1 MVNLLYSN
9 PLPTP
14 QFASLSILL
23 QLDIPSQHSNHNDH
37 NNNES
42 TDGKII
48 RNISSDEI
56 IALANDND
64 NLKVSMTSVTLANNE
79 VKEVP
84 LYPKGML
91 VNYLKQSPAADSP
104 TIDSDD
110 DSNSEES
117 PPPVTTT
124 VAMTATI
131 LDVHYDDNLEPYYTI
146 KIHGSGVEKQTDNA
160 HIALIDDTATTHQP
174 QQDGLEQKSSLEEAN
189 NTPPLRHAVLQES
202 ITVITPQTLL
212 PEKSHLECM
221 EGLHLDLMEGYGLQD
236 DFLGVGTTEDNEENN
251 EEELSDIVDLS
262 DVDSTTTPMMM
273 RNNSKVRFGDGTK
286 EGSATVAG
294 GGGGDEKKKGR
305 NGYFGNLPVRIYK
318 PHHCLLGMTCYYLAV
333 YTEDIPKLIKGDD
346 DNSDDPVKTLFQH
359 CASVLVP
366 GISLTSN
373 EQRGGVI
380 VLTVGSTGPAYD
392 LYGASTVIATLPQR
406 LREGMTQLSC
416 VDTSPKKEIL
426 LTNDEVLQ
434 RQQQQLPEKDGSRR
448 FPFLGK
454 STTNRSSQQQ
464 QQKLLQQLSSQSATT
479 TTTYDSAYFHRL
491 YMALLATIL
500 DDDDGYMREHD
511 DVVIKS
517 FPFSPVSPVVGTPK
531 SSSVSGGLKKNR
543 FTFSRRK
550 VNNDQEYTFG
560 NDDGGGDEERP
571 DFKDE
576 EGGAKSN
583 NTADMIRREAQKLEV
598 LSIAEEDMPIP
609 RYSHL
614 IGEHTTKK
622 SSSPRARKSPR
633 KGGAAA
639 SSGRFGRPAVPS
651 DLSGFEYRPSMQ
663 QRMVGGGGMSVSGFT
678 TSTSE
683 ISEDASIMTGDHTAY
698 TTSSQSS
705 VPTLSRSKRDDSSTS
720 SSSSS
725 RSRRFMFMKKKKEKS
740 PKRKKGKPLSAIP
753 QDQELQL
760 QQPVYDPFGNDD
772 DEGNAND
779 SIAENGVFQSLNTS
793 NISVPVDLDDTP
805 PESPQKA
812 IVNDLNKSY
821 SYESEGKDSEAS
833 APESN
838 ASTAPES
845 IAEPEEL
852 EPEPVPEPEP
862 EPEPEPT
869 RHLDVSLAL
878 NEDLTCEYKQ
888 SKLSTLTVE
897 GTIQVRMSSS
907 YEGEPPLEAPAS
919 IPFNLLFKDHSGH
932 VRTLQENKKF
942 VENVSNESET
952 ANREFTYTVTIPREE
967 EYFPV
972 VRYKC
977 DSSLR
982 PVPIRVQSR
991 VRTQGKLC
999 RIALQI
1005 SSNPQNPSDL
1015 VHLTVIMGVPPGLN
1029 GESLKCNPPGGVWNE
1044 SKRVVLWCVSELGGG
1059 EKFQLQAILEMSDDL
1074 LQSGVDPADRLEF
1087 PVMARCQC
1095 VGGQLSDVAL
1105 DVSDVDMFPAAISKN
1120 VMQRFRVS
1128 HKEKK

>member
-1 MVNLLYSN
+1 
-9 PLPTP
+9 
-14 QFASLSILL
+14 
-23 QLDIPSQHSNHNDH
+23 
-37 NNNES
+37 
-42 TDGKII
+42 
-48 RNISSDEI
+48 
-56 IALANDND
+56 
-64 NLKVSMTSVTLANNE
+64 
-79 VKEVP
+79 
-84 LYPKGML
+84 
-91 VNYLKQSPAADSP
+91 
-104 TIDSDD
+104 
-110 DSNSEES
+110 
-117 PPPVTTT
+117 
-124 VAMTATI
+124 
-131 LDVHYDDNLEPYYTI
+131 
-146 KIHGSGVEKQTDNA
+146 
-160 HIALIDDTATTHQP
+160 
-174 QQDGLEQKSSLEEAN
+174 
-189 NTPPLRHAVLQES
+189 
-202 ITVITPQTLL
+202 
-212 PEKSHLECM
+212 
-221 EGLHLDLMEGYGLQD
+221 
-236 DFLGVGTTEDNEENN
+236 
-251 EEELSDIVDLS
+251 
-262 DVDSTTTPMMM
+262 
-273 RNNSKVRFGDGTK
+273 
-286 EGSATVAG
+286 
-294 GGGGDEKKKGR
+294 
-305 NGYFGNLPVRIYK
+305 
-318 PHHCLLGMTCYYLAV
+318 
-333 YTEDIPKLIKGDD
+333 
-346 DNSDDPVKTLFQH
+346 
-359 CASVLVP
+359 
-366 GISLTSN
+366 
-373 EQRGGVI
+373 
-380 VLTVGSTGPAYD
+380 
-392 LYGASTVIATLPQR
+392 
-406 LREGMTQLSC
+406 
-416 VDTSPKKEIL
+416 
-426 LTNDEVLQ
+426 
-434 RQQQQLPEKDGSRR
+434 
-448 FPFLGK
+448 
-454 STTNRSSQQQ
+454 
-464 QQKLLQQLSSQSATT
+464 
-479 TTTYDSAYFHRL
+479 
-491 YMALLATIL
+491 
-500 DDDDGYMREHD
+500 
-511 DVVIKS
+511 
-517 FPFSPVSPVVGTPK
+517 
-531 SSSVSGGLKKNR
+531 
-543 FTFSRRK
+543 
-550 VNNDQEYTFG
+550 
-560 NDDGGGDEERP
+560 
-571 DFKDE
+571 
-576 EGGAKSN
+576 
-583 NTADMIRREAQKLEV
+583 V

-614 IGEHTTKK
+614 IGEHTKK
-622 SSSPRARKSPR
+622 SASPRARKSPR

-812 IVNDLNKSY
+812 MVNDLNKSY
-821 SYESEGKDSEAS
+821 SYESEGKESEAS

-907 YEGEPPLEAPAS
+907 YEGEPPLEAPSS

-982 PVPIRVQSR
+982 PVPIVSIC
-991 VRTQGKLC
+991 K
-999 RIALQI
+999 
-1005 SSNPQNPSDL
+1005 
-1015 VHLTVIMGVPPGLN
+1015 
-1029 GESLKCNPPGGVWNE
+1029 
-1044 SKRVVLWCVSELGGG
+1044 CVS
-1059 EKFQLQAILEMSDDL
+1059 
-1074 LQSGVDPADRLEF
+1074 
-1087 PVMARCQC
+1087 
-1095 VGGQLSDVAL
+1095 LSSL
-1105 DVSDVDMFPAAISKN
+1105 YKLSFSSPLP
-1120 VMQRFRVS
+1120 
-1128 HKEKK
+1128 HH

>member
-1 MVNLLYSN
+1 
-9 PLPTP
+9 
-14 QFASLSILL
+14 
-23 QLDIPSQHSNHNDH
+23 
-37 NNNES
+37 
-42 TDGKII
+42 
-48 RNISSDEI
+48 
-56 IALANDND
+56 
-64 NLKVSMTSVTLANNE
+64 
-79 VKEVP
+79 
-84 LYPKGML
+84 
-91 VNYLKQSPAADSP
+91 
-104 TIDSDD
+104 
-110 DSNSEES
+110 
-117 PPPVTTT
+117 
-124 VAMTATI
+124 
-131 LDVHYDDNLEPYYTI
+131 
-146 KIHGSGVEKQTDNA
+146 
-160 HIALIDDTATTHQP
+160 
-174 QQDGLEQKSSLEEAN
+174 
-189 NTPPLRHAVLQES
+189 
-202 ITVITPQTLL
+202 
-212 PEKSHLECM
+212 
-221 EGLHLDLMEGYGLQD
+221 
-236 DFLGVGTTEDNEENN
+236 
-251 EEELSDIVDLS
+251 
-262 DVDSTTTPMMM
+262 MMM

-286 EGSATVAG
+286 EGATNVAAG
-294 GGGGDEKKKGR
+294 GDGMKKKGR

-318 PHHCLLGMTCYYLAV
+318 PNHCLLGMTLYYLAV
-333 YTEDIPKLIKGDD
+333 YAEDIPKLIKGDESD
-346 DNSDDPVKTLFQH
+346 DNSDDPVKTYF
-359 CASVLVP
+359 S
-366 GISLTSN
+366 I

-406 LREGMTQLSC
+406 LREGMKQLSF

-426 LTNDEVLQ
+426 LTNAEVQ
-434 RQQQQLPEKDGSRR
+434 RQQQQLLPEKDGSRR

-454 STTNRSSQQQ
+454 SATNRSSQQQ
-464 QQKLLQQLSSQSATT
+464 QQKLLEQLSSQSAAATT

-517 FPFSPVSPVVGTPK
+517 FP
-531 SSSVSGGLKKNR
+531 
-543 FTFSRRK
+543 RK

-560 NDDGGGDEERP
+560 NDDGGGDENHQISR
-571 DFKDE
+571 
-576 EGGAKSN
+576 
-583 NTADMIRREAQKLEV
+583 MRREPTSPPTLPTLSDAKLRNW
-598 LSIAEEDMPIP
+598 S
-609 RYSHL
+609 
-614 IGEHTTKK
+614 
-622 SSSPRARKSPR
+622 RKSPR

-663 QRMVGGGGMSVSGFT
+663 QRMVGGGGGGGMSVSGFT

-705 VPTLSRSKRDDSSTS
+705 RDDSSTS

-793 NISVPVDLDDTP
+793 NISVP
-805 PESPQKA
+805 KA
-812 IVNDLNKSY
+812 MVNDLNKSY
-821 SYESEGKDSEAS
+821 SYESEGKESEAS

-845 IAEPEEL
+845 IAEPESWS
-852 EPEPVPEPEP
+852 PN
-862 EPEPEPT
+862 
-869 RHLDVSLAL
+869 R
-878 NEDLTCEYKQ
+878 
-888 SKLSTLTVE
+888 
-897 GTIQVRMSSS
+897 
-907 YEGEPPLEAPAS
+907 EPPLEAPAS

-952 ANREFTYTVTIPREE
+952 ANREFTYTVTILGKKST
-967 EYFPV
+967 FP
-972 VRYKC
+972 
-977 DSSLR
+977 SSDTSVIHRFGLY
-982 PVPIRVQSR
+982 PF
-991 VRTQGKLC
+991 
-999 RIALQI
+999 
-1005 SSNPQNPSDL
+1005 SNPQNPSDL

-1087 PVMARCQC
+1087 PVMSRCQC